1 MPLSRSDA
9 FMPSASQATASYV
22 IKDKSS
28 SASNSPSGDAI
39 CAVCG
44 DGHAKLHYGVSFFSD
59 FNKNP
64 DSGIKIKILFEYYL
78 FLKFRS

>member
-44 DGHAKLHYGVSFFSD
+44 DGHAKLHYGVSFFFLIST
-59 FNKNP
+59 
-64 DSGIKIKILFEYYL
+64 KILTQVLKPKFYL
-78 FLKFRS
+78 NITYF